1 MTWQE
6 NLTATA
12 LGVLAHL
19 GIFIRGEWHLRA
31 PSVVVCHV
39 AALATGISWHIYRSP
54 EGASAIGV
62 WWMQCFSYYLFGMF
76 MSISIYRLFFHRI
89 RHFPGP
95 RAAAVS
101 KLWSVYQC
109 RDSRNHLFLDDLHK
123 KYGNFVRTGPG
134 EITIFH
140 PKAWEAMDGTGNANI
155 RSDWYD
161 IVHPRI
167 SPIFSRN
174 EEDHTQRRKVWSRA
188 LSTKSIREYLPRIL
202 QQIGTLEA
210 IIASS
215 SGQPVIPNDI
225 MQWFAFDSMGEFAFN
240 ENFGMMKTKTWHRA
254 IMQQRS
260 ALAILGSLNHTVWAI
275 RLAFAFL
282 ARFWRVKD
290 WMGMISFCDQCI
302 ERRLKTEATQPD
314 IASHF
319 IKEFHEGRNE
329 QNWVTKK
336 QLLSGNTVS
345 VIVGGSDTTGPSL
358 ILLWYF
364 MALYPE
370 HAERVYQE
378 VKDVDPSDITTLAN
392 LPCLNGFINESMRL
406 IPAALTM
413 GTRLTPPEGMTVDG
427 TYIPGG
433 IKVAA
438 PKYTIFRAESAFE
451 DPLSFVPERW
461 YSRPEMI
468 RDKSA
473 FAPFGVGRRV
483 CVGKNLALTQIRL
496 VAIILLSRYRVHFA
510 PGETGEAVE
519 RDMRDQLTAQP
530 GRYAVVF
537 EPRSRPISA

>member
-1 MTWQE
+1 MTWQDS
-6 NLTATA
+6 LAATA
-12 LGVLAHL
+12 LGVFAHL

-31 PSVVVCHV
+31 PSVVACHV
-39 AALATGISWHIYRSP
+39 AALATGISLHIHKSP
-54 EGASAIGV
+54 EATSSIAV
-62 WWMQCFSYYLFGMF
+62 WWLQCFSYYLSGMF
-76 MSISIYRLFFHRI
+76 LSITTYRLFFHRI
-89 RHFPGP
+89 GHFPGP

-109 RDSRNHLFLDDLHK
+109 RDSRNHLFLDGLHK
-123 KYGNFVRTGPG
+123 KYGNFVRTGPA

-140 PKAWEAMDGTGNANI
+140 PKAWEAMDGAGNANV

-161 IVHPRI
+161 IVHPRV

-174 EEDHTQRRKVWSRA
+174 EEDHIERRKVWTRA

-202 QQIGTLEA
+202 EQIGTLES
-210 IIASS
+210 IIASANS
-215 SGQPVIPNDI
+215 QPVVPNDI

-240 ENFGMMKTKTWHRA
+240 ENFSMMRTKTWHRA

-290 WMGMISFCDQCI
+290 WMGMISFCDQCM
-302 ERRLKTEATQPD
+302 ERRLQTEATQPD

-319 IKEFHEGRNE
+319 IKEFHDGKNE
-329 QNWVTKK
+329 QNWVAKK

-370 HAERVYQE
+370 QAERVYQE
-378 VKDVDPSDITTLAN
+378 VKDVDPSDINTLAN

-413 GTRLTPPEGMTVDG
+413 GTRTTPAEGMTVDG

-438 PKYTIFRAESAFE
+438 PKYTIFRMESAFE

-496 VAIILLSRYRVHFA
+496 VATILLSQYRVRFA

-537 EPRSRPISA
+537 EPRSEAASA